1 MARRRASK
9 PEAKAPAKPKPTK
22 KTIKTKREASPKL
35 KSLTYRQRMFIAAY
49 LGQTNGNATEAAR
62 IAGYASPRVDGA
74 RTLANVGVRAQI
86 EAKVASVTLPSD
98 EVLARIGDFASIDVG
113 EFITTD
119 ANGQPAIDL
128 DAMKRAGKT
137 HLIKGIRYTKF
148 GTVIELHDAHAALE
162 KLGKY
167 HRLFVDRTEVSGPNS
182 GSIAVDL
189 AASLDKIY
197 GDSPPDA

>member
-1 MARRRASK
+1 MARRRASE
-9 PEAKAPAKPKPTK
+9 PEAKAPAKPKPKARTK
-22 KTIKTKREASPKL
+22 SIPNAKPQ
-35 KSLTYRQRMFIAAY
+35 SLNYRQRLFVAAF
-49 LGQTNGNATEAAR
+49 LGEANGSAREAAR
-62 IAGYASPRVDGA
+62 IAGYAHPHVAGA
-74 RTLANVGVRAQI
+74 RVLANVGVQAHVA
-86 EAKVASVTLPSD
+86 AKVASVTLSAD
-98 EVLARIGDFASIDVG
+98 EVLARLGDFASIDVG
-113 EFITTD
+113 EFIKTD

-167 HRLFVDRTEVSGPNS
+167 HRLFVDRTEVSGPNG